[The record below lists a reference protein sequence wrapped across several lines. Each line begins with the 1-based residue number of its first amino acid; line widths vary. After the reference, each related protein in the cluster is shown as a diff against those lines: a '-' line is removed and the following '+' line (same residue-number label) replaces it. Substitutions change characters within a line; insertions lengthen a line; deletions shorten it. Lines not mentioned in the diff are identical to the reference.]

1 VKILHLKKAK
11 AGDVSALNQLLVQ
24 YKDFA
29 FSIAFRICKNEY
41 DAEDVVQESFIKV
54 FKSIKQFRNES
65 TFSTWLYRIVYN
77 ESIRV
82 RKCKNQLIYSAI
94 NDNDEIIDYSSI
106 DGALQN
112 LLTVERKQIIRKALD
127 QLHVNESLVLTLYYL
142 NDKSIKEIHQ
152 ITQLSK
158 SNIKVILHRARKN
171 LHTILKK
178 MFANEME

>member
-1 VKILHLKKAK
+1 MHLKKAK
-11 AGDVSALNQLLVQ
+11 TGDVSALNQLLVQ

-29 FSIAFRICKNEY
+29 FSIAFRILKNEH
-41 DAEDVVQESFIKV
+41 DAEDVIQDSFIKV

-82 RKCKNQLIYSAI
+82 QKCKNQFLYLDIHENDAIVDYPIIY
-94 NDNDEIIDYSSI
+94 D
-106 DGALQN
+106 ALQN
-112 LLTVERKQIIRKALD
+112 LLANERKKVIRKALD
-127 QLHVNESLVLTLYYL
+127 QLHANESLILTLYYL
-142 NDKSIKEIHQ
+142 EDKNIKEIHK

-171 LHTILKK
+171 LHTILKR
-178 MFANEME
+178 ML

>member
-11 AGDVSALNQLLVQ
+11 DGDIVALNQLLVQ

-29 FSIAFRICKNEY
+29 FSIAFRICKNEQ
-41 DAEDVVQESFIKV
+41 DAEDVVQDSFIKV

-65 TFSTWLYRIVYN
+65 TFSTWLYRIIYN

-82 RKCKNQLIYSAI
+82 RKYRNQLIYTNI
-94 NDNDEIIDYSSI
+94 NDNDEIVNYSCIDN
-106 DGALQN
+106 ALQN
-112 LLTVERKQIIRKALD
+112 ILAAERKQIIRKALD

-142 NDKSIKEIHQ
+142 NDKNMKEIHQ
-152 ITQLSK
+152 ITQLSR
-158 SNIKVILHRARKN
+158 SNIKVILHRARKK

-178 MFANEME
+178 MLANKTE

>member
-1 VKILHLKKAK
+1 LHLKKAK